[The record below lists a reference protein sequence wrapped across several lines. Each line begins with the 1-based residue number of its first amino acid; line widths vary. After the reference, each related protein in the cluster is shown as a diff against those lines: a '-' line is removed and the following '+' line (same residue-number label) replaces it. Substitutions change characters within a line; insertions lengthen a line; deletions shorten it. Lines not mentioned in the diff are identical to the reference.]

1 MHPPTPRTAG
11 TPPAAPVAALHD
23 LRHPP
28 TPLLWRAVLLAVAAG
43 IGIGS
48 YFARESLG
56 PSAGPRAQAGLG
68 ALCFITLAAAFSTN
82 LRAVNWRTI
91 GMGVVLQVLLA
102 WVVLRNEPVREAF
115 RATANAATK
124 LLDYANDGAK
134 FVFGPLADP
143 PVLERALGKNNGFI
157 FAFMVL
163 PPIIFISSFF
173 TVLYYFGV
181 LQWVVRVMAK
191 IMMYL
196 LGTSGAESLS
206 VSASVF
212 MGQTEA
218 PLIVKPFVARM
229 TRSELLSLMVSGMA
243 HVSGSI
249 MVVYILYG
257 AEPVAILTT
266 VVMACPCSLYLTKL
280 LLPETGRPETAGD
293 ARPPVVEKAYV
304 NAIDA
309 AAAGASDGLRL
320 ALNVAAMLIAFLA
333 FIALVNGLLGLLDTA
348 WVMGRSWWPSAWVL
362 PEHMSLEWIF
372 GQLFAPVAYLIGVD
386 PAETHKVGSLL
397 GTKLVANEHVAY
409 ITLTKDPA
417 FKGLLSPR
425 TFMLTTF
432 ALTGFANF
440 SSIGIQIGGIGG
452 IAPDRRHDLA
462 KLGIRALFG
471 GFLVTII
478 NAAVAGTLVP
488 VNTP

>member
-1 MHPPTPRTAG
+1 MNSPDRPAPPV
-11 TPPAAPVAALHD
+11 VAVQD

-28 TPLLWRAVLLAVAAG
+28 TPLLWRALILAAAG
-43 IGIGS
+43 GIGAGA
-48 YFARESLG
+48 YFARESLD
-56 PSAGPRAQAGLG
+56 PSTGPRVQAGLG
-68 ALCFITLAAAFSTN
+68 ALCFLTLAAAFSTN
-82 LRAVNWRTI
+82 LRAINWRTI
-91 GMGVVLQVLLA
+91 GMGIALQLITA
-102 WVVLRNEPVREAF
+102 WVVLKNEPVRNAF
-115 RATANAATK
+115 KVAAGAATT
-124 LLDYANDGAK
+124 LLDYANYGAK

-143 PVLERALGKNNGFI
+143 PVLEKALGPGNGFI

-181 LQWVVRVMAK
+181 LQWVVRIMAK
-191 IMMYL
+191 VMMYL
-196 LGTSGAESLS
+196 LGTSGAETLS

-229 TRSELLSLMVSGMA
+229 TRSELLSLMISGMA
-243 HVSGSI
+243 HVSGGI
-249 MVVYILYG
+249 MAVYIGYG

-280 LLPETGRPETAGD
+280 LMPETGHPETRGD

-309 AAAGASDGLRL
+309 ASAGAADGLRL

-333 FIALVNGLLGLLDTA
+333 FIALFNGLLAQFDTA
-348 WVMGRSWWPSAWVL
+348 RLMSLAWWPSTWVL
-362 PEHMSLEWIF
+362 PEHLSLEWMF
-372 GQLFAPVAYLIGVD
+372 GQLFSPVAFLMGID
-386 PAETHKVGSLL
+386 PADTHRIGSLL

-409 ITLTKDPA
+409 ITLTKTAAYADLRNLADPHA
-417 FKGLLSPR
+417 RR
-425 TFMLTTF
+425 TLMLVTF

-440 SSIGIQIGGIGG
+440 SSIGIQIGWIGG

-462 KLGIRALFG
+462 KLGTRALFG
-471 GFLVTII
+471 GFLVTLI
-478 NAAVAGTLVP
+478 NAAVAGMMID
-488 VNTP
+488 

>member
-1 MHPPTPRTAG
+1 MNPPDQPAHPP
-11 TPPAAPVAALHD
+11 VVVHD
-23 LRHPP
+23 VRHPP
-28 TPLLWRAVLLAVAAG
+28 TPLLWRALILAAAAG
-43 IGIGS
+43 IGAGS
-48 YFARESLG
+48 YFARESLN
-56 PSAGPRAQAGLG
+56 PVTGPRVQAGLG
-68 ALCFITLAAAFSTN
+68 ALCFLTLAAAFSTN
-82 LRAVNWRTI
+82 IRAVNWRTV
-91 GMGVVLQVLLA
+91 GMGIALQLA
-102 WVVLRNEPVREAF
+102 TAWIVLRNDYVREKFKVA
-115 RATANAATK
+115 ADAATT
-124 LLDYANDGAK
+124 LLSYANYGAQ

-143 PVLERALGKNNGFI
+143 PALEKALGQGNGFI

-181 LQWVVRVMAK
+181 LQWVVRIMAK

-196 LGTSGAESLS
+196 LGTSGAETLS

-218 PLIVKPFVARM
+218 PLIVKPFVERM
-229 TRSELLSLMVSGMA
+229 TRSELLSLMISGMA
-243 HVSGSI
+243 HVSGGI
-249 MVVYILYG
+249 MAVYIGYG

-266 VVMACPCSLYLTKL
+266 VIMACPCSLYLTKL
-280 LLPETGRPETAGD
+280 LLPETGHPETRGD

-333 FIALVNGLLGLLDTA
+333 FIALFNGLLGQLDTA
-348 WVMGRSWWPSAWVL
+348 RIMSQSWWPSAWAL
-362 PEHMSLEWIF
+362 PDRLSLEWIF
-372 GQLFAPVAYLIGVD
+372 GELFSPLAFLMGID
-386 PAETHKVGSLL
+386 PADTHRIGSLL

-409 ITLTKDPA
+409 ITLTKTAAYADLKHATMATNPHA
-417 FKGLLSPR
+417 YR
-425 TFMLTTF
+425 TLMLTTF

-452 IAPDRRHDLA
+452 IAPNRRHDLA
-462 KLGIRALFG
+462 KLGMRALFG
-471 GFLVTII
+471 GFLVTLI
-478 NAAVAGTLVP
+478 NAAVAGMLMEF
-488 VNTP
+488 

>member
-1 MHPPTPRTAG
+1 MNGPARPGTAA
-11 TPPAAPVAALHD
+11 AAPVEI
-23 LRHPP
+23 RYEP
-28 TPLLWRAVLLAVAAG
+28 TPLYWRAGLLAVAAG
-43 IGIGS
+43 VGAAS

-56 PSAGPRAQAGLG
+56 PTTGPRAQAGLG
-68 ALCFITLAAAFSTN
+68 ALCFVVIAAAFSTN
-82 LRAVNWRTI
+82 LRAVSWRAI
-91 GMGVVLQVLLA
+91 GMGIALQLLTALVVLHSETVQVWFKAAGEAARTLLG
-102 WVVLRNEPVREAF
+102 
-115 RATANAATK
+115 
-124 LLDYANDGAK
+124 YADKGAH
-134 FVFGPLADP
+134 FVFGPLAD
-143 PVLERALGKNNGFI
+143 RDALGKAFGPENGFV

-181 LQWVVRVMAK
+181 LQWVVRIMAK

-196 LGTSGAESLS
+196 LGTSGAETLS

-243 HVSGSI
+243 HVSGGI
-249 MVVYILYG
+249 MAVYISYG

-266 VVMACPCSLYLTKL
+266 VVMACPCSLYMAKL
-280 LLPETGRPETAGD
+280 LLPETGHPETAGD
-293 ARPPVVEKAYV
+293 ARTPAVEKAHV

-309 AAAGASDGLRL
+309 AAAGAGDGLRL

-333 FIALVNGLLGLLDTA
+333 FIALLNGLLGQLSTD
-348 WVMGRSWWPSAWVL
+348 WVRSQAWWPSGWEL
-362 PEHMSLEWIF
+362 PDRLSLEWIF
-372 GQLFAPVAYLIGVD
+372 GKIFSPAAFLIGID
-386 PAETHKVGSLL
+386 PADTHRIGSLL

-417 FKGLLSPR
+417 FADLRNLNDPHAKR
-425 TFMLTTF
+425 TLMLATF

-452 IAPDRRHDLA
+452 IAPERRHDLA
-462 KLGIRALFG
+462 KLGTRALFG
-471 GFLVTII
+471 GFLVTLI
-478 NAAVAGTLVP
+478 NAAIAGMFLPVVP
-488 VNTP
+488 